1 MNTVTQ
7 MKNVFNGF
15 ITRLGVAKGKI
26 SELQNQFRDF
36 SKVESKEKS
45 DGKKHNKI
53 SKDCGQL
60 QKV

>member
-1 MNTVTQ
+1 

-36 SKVESKEKS
+36 PKVESKEKS